1 MRVCRGDVASVMADN
16 RAKLA
21 ERGERLQN
29 IGNKAEA
36 MNDAA
41 SDFASLAKQLRDR
54 EANRKWYQL

>member
-1 MRVCRGDVASVMADN
+1 MSRGDVGSIMADN

-29 IGNKAEA
+29 IGNKAEQ